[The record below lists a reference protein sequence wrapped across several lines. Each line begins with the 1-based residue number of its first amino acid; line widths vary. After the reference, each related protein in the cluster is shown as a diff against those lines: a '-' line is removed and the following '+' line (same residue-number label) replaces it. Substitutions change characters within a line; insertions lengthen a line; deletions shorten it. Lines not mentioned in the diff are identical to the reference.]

1 MGGSGGSYDPKLPF
15 NHRAHGQRQH
25 GNLAYSFCACNAG
38 ALLLV
43 NRVHMAG
50 PTGMA
55 KRFER
60 RQCQTHRGIQ
70 AARCSIQHG
79 NTRVAA
85 SPVPLPPLSF
95 YRSTNG
101 NPPYTWPGSNWRPS
115 ACWADVIATR
125 PQVLDISWPLTSKFP
140 QRGVGTLNLQRQMLD
155 TKNIIISTCGLV
167 AMTSASH
174 AEGRQLDPGQV

>member
-25 GNLAYSFCACNAG
+25 GNFAYSFCACNAG

-101 NPPYTWPGSNWRPS
+101 NPPYAWPGSNWRPS

-125 PQVLDISWPLTSKFP
+125 PQVRPQTNGRMHNTCDLPSLRARHNIYIWTSIYMVAP
-140 QRGVGTLNLQRQMLD
+140 CGRHGCLCM
-155 TKNIIISTCGLV
+155 ST
-167 AMTSASH
+167 
-174 AEGRQLDPGQV
+174 PY